1 VKLLLG
7 TRGSP
12 LAKAQSGLI
21 ADWIRRQGHDVEVN
35 EFKTTGDWISEL
47 QQPIEGKGIF
57 TKELDEALLDRR
69 IDVAVHSLKDLPSE
83 IAPGLRLA
91 AVPLRED
98 SRDVLISQSGLSLRS
113 LPRGGRIGT
122 GSPRRA
128 GQLCAARPDIVCA
141 EARGNV
147 DTRIRK
153 LREGQWDAIVLAR
166 AGLVRLGRA
175 DEATEVLEFSDMIPA
190 VGQGALAIL
199 TREDDTAEVFRSL
212 DDPDSRAAILCERRV
227 LRDLQGGCRAPIA
240 AHAWKENGT
249 MRVLAAVFST
259 DGRIFLREERRGAD
273 PDSLGKDVSDAL
285 LARGAAAIV
294 AAARETGGGE

>member
-1 VKLLLG
+1 MKLLLG

-91 AVPLRED
+91 AVPVRED
-98 SRDVLISQSGLSLRS
+98 PRDVLISKNGLPLRA

-199 TREDDTAEVFRSL
+199 TRDDDTAGVFRSL

-227 LRDLQGGCRAPIA
+227 LCDLQGGCRAPIA
-240 AHAWKENGT
+240 AHAWKESGT
-249 MRVLAAVFST
+249 MHVLAAVFSA
-259 DGRIFLREERRGAD
+259 DGRDFLKEERTGSD
-273 PDSLGKDVSDAL
+273 PETLGKEIADAL

-294 AAARETGGGE
+294 AAARET

>member
-1 VKLLLG
+1 MKLLLG
-7 TRGSP
+7 TRGSA
-12 LAKAQSGLI
+12 LARAQSALI
-21 ADWIRRQGHDVEVN
+21 AGWIRRQGHDVEVH

-91 AVPLRED
+91 AVPVRED
-98 SRDVLISQSGLSLRS
+98 PRDVLISNNGLSLS
-113 LPRGGRIGT
+113 ALPSGSRIGT

-128 GQLCAARPDIVCA
+128 GQLRAARPDIACA

-166 AGLVRLGRA
+166 AGLVRLGRLG
-175 DEATEVLEFSDMIPA
+175 EATETLEFADMIPA

-199 TREDDTAEVFRSL
+199 TRDDDTASVFRSL

-240 AHAWKENGT
+240 AHAWIESGT
-249 MRVLAAVFST
+249 LRMLAAVFSA
-259 DGRIFLREERRGAD
+259 DGKDFLREERAGSDAEG
-273 PDSLGKDVSDAL
+273 LGKEVADAL

-294 AAARETGGGE
+294 AAAREPN